1 MADAVGA
8 GVMVA
13 RLADI
18 PAAMIRLT
26 VANPR
31 SDGDTDLAGLT
42 TALKSGLAQRPTL
55 IEVEAGVFEVLLGE
69 RRVRAMLAENWPTIP
84 ALIDNAPDPLDAHTR
99 RVMENLHRR
108 DLGPIDEARALK
120 IGWLGA
126 NAAALGLREEAN
138 SRIRDAAD
146 RDTALSALMAL
157 LNDADWSVSRPAVTQ
172 DEYLAGLGLGLSKA
186 SLRKKLQVLNLD
198 ATVQQQAQQ
207 SGMTAAAIRAV
218 MRLDV
223 DDQQALMSAV
233 DDDPGL
239 SRNVRTIVEGVQKK
253 GRTVEDAVAIARGQV
268 PGMDMLPA
276 GTLLSALEDRG
287 ENQGKSQIDEAAVM
301 DTVLALFDA
310 AQGVNG
316 RLMEL
321 QTLCGA
327 AGLAIVPE
335 PWNDYLREALVLLQT
350 AQMTTI

>member
-1 MADAVGA
+1 MAGTVGA
-8 GVMVA
+8 GMMAA

-31 SDGDTDLAGLT
+31 SDGDADLAGLT
-42 TALKSGLAQRPTL
+42 AALKSGLAQRPTL
-55 IEVEAGVFEVLLGE
+55 VEVEAGVFEVLLGE
-69 RRVRAMLAENWPTIP
+69 RRVRAMLAANWPTIP
-84 ALIDNAPDPLDAHTR
+84 ALIDDALNPLDAHTR

-138 SRIRDAAD
+138 HTIRDAAD
-146 RDTALSALMAL
+146 RDGLLSALMTL
-157 LNDADWSVSRPAVTQ
+157 LNDADWSVSRPTVTQ

-186 SLRKKLQVLNLD
+186 ALRKKLQVLNLD

-223 DDQQALMSAV
+223 EDQQALMSAV
-233 DDDPGL
+233 DNDPGL

-268 PGMDMLPA
+268 PGM
-276 GTLLSALEDRG
+276 LSSHDF
-287 ENQGKSQIDEAAVM
+287 SSTEAASSPSDFSEGDSCIDY
-301 DTVLALFDA
+301 DTIGAHLLELAERLAQIQHDLGSRGLRAVPAPYDALFVDA
-310 AQGVNG
+310 
-316 RLMEL
+316 LLLITETCT
-321 QTLCGA
+321 TLHA
-327 AGLAIVPE
+327 
-335 PWNDYLREALVLLQT
+335 
-350 AQMTTI
+350 